1 MQQHGSFWW
10 RFKHPTIRDAFA
22 SLVAENRELT
32 DIYLLGT
39 PVERLLTEISCGN
52 TKLRGIKVSVPDDRY
67 ESLMPRV
74 ESFLL
79 SRRENRGSVSCFLA
93 SRCGRSF
100 LARFVERNPD
110 FVTALE
116 ISSYF
121 YAVSDVDVINRL
133 HQLELLPETERLRH
147 VARVHDL
154 AVLTPDSG
162 FVDKDVISF
171 LTDQETQDILDHVRS
186 TLLPDLETCIDNWRD
201 NHDRSEDPEEGF
213 RHLKSA
219 LKDYEK
225 ALSDDVLSSSFI
237 STALT
242 RIDEGC
248 RRTSS

>member
-79 SRRENRGSVSCFLA
+79 SRRGELGSVSCFLA

-121 YAVSDVDVINRL
+121 YAVSDVDVIKSTPSIGVVARDGAPSSRSARSRPRRTHTRL
-133 HQLELLPETERLRH
+133 WVCRQRRDQLPYRPGDTRYPRPCSLH
-147 VARVHDL
+147 VASR
-154 AVLTPDSG
+154 P
-162 FVDKDVISF
+162 
-171 LTDQETQDILDHVRS
+171 
-186 TLLPDLETCIDNWRD
+186 
-201 NHDRSEDPEEGF
+201 
-213 RHLKSA
+213 
-219 LKDYEK
+219 
-225 ALSDDVLSSSFI
+225 
-237 STALT
+237 
-242 RIDEGC
+242 
-248 RRTSS
+248 